1 MCNLLR
7 LASSEI
13 AGMHS
18 ENPLEEKPHASK
30 VIQLRLGLRPLADSP
45 AIINDEL

>member
-7 LASSEI
+7 LASGEI

-18 ENPLEEKPHASK
+18 EKPLEEKLHASK
-30 VIQLRLGLRPLADSP
+30 DIQPHLGLRPLADSP
-45 AIINDEL
+45 VIIHDE